1 MSAYDSVFLRNLKAK
16 LENEIAEITETMV
29 TTPFFGDASVVAQNY
44 IMRAERIRA
53 FQYVFALCEDTEREM
68 MGRGNEGKNP

>member
-16 LENEIAEITETMV
+16 LENEIAEQTEIMV
-29 TTPFFGDASVVAQNY
+29 TTPFFGEASVVAQRY
-44 IMRAERIRA
+44 IACAERIRA
-53 FQYVFALCEDTEREM
+53 FQYVFSLCEDTEREI